1 MLLKQCTVTQYCLR
15 LLDLW
20 HDFPSKA
27 FVLYLEKKT
36 TEIRKSEKFFQVLLK
51 DYDCLYLI
59 CIDIIPKIA

>member
-1 MLLKQCTVTQYCLR
+1 MYSDAILSPSPGFVAWLSLKSICSI
-15 LLDLW
+15 
-20 HDFPSKA
+20 P
-27 FVLYLEKKT
+27 EKKT